1 MVVRRS
7 QVDRLLFEA
16 PPELNL
22 YLEGHLE
29 TLVSGEGTLEYGLN
43 AKQRILAALRR
54 VGKFETI
61 Y

>member
-1 MVVRRS
+1 M
-7 QVDRLLFEA
+7 DRLLFEA

-29 TLVSGEGTLEYGLN
+29 ALVSGENTLEYGLN
-43 AKQRILAALRR
+43 AKQRVLTALRR

-61 Y
+61 YS